1 MIEDL
6 FAPQLTPFTVA
17 LGVML
22 FIALMEGVGLLLGV
36 AVSTIVDSL
45 LPDFDLPDAD
55 VDIDVP
61 DVDSSISVNV
71 HGPDVDAAA
80 APTVGAFTRVLGWLC
95 VGKVPVLIL
104 LIAFLTVFC
113 ISGFIV
119 QNFARGLTGFFL
131 PATLAVIPALFV
143 AIPGTRYLGL
153 GLSKIMPKEETEAV
167 SSDGFIGK
175 IAVITLGVSKRGLP
189 AEAKLKDQ
197 FGQTHYIFV
206 EPDIDHETFE
216 AGVETLVVRKVGSTF
231 RVIGNNNAAMSS
243 SPAETQ

>member
-1 MIEDL
+1 MIEEF
-6 FAPQLTPFTVA
+6 FAPQLAPFTVA
-17 LGVML
+17 LGVLL

-36 AVSTIVDSL
+36 ALSSIVDSL

-55 VDIDVP
+55 IDIG
-61 DVDSSISVNV
+61 DVDADLSVNV
-71 HGPDVDAAA
+71 HGPDMDAAA
-80 APTVGAFTRVLGWLC
+80 APTTGAFTRVLGWLC
-95 VGKVPVLIL
+95 VGRVPVLIL

-119 QNFARGLTGFFL
+119 QNFAKGLTGFFL
-131 PATLAVIPALFV
+131 PATLATIPALFV

-153 GLSKIMPKEETEAV
+153 GLSKLMPKEETEAV

-175 IAVITLGVSKRGLP
+175 VAIVTLGTAKRGLP
-189 AEAKLKDQ
+189 AEAKLKDH

-216 AGVETLVVRKVGSTF
+216 AGVETLVVRKAGSTF
-231 RVIGNNNAAMSS
+231 RVIGNTNAAMSS

>member
-1 MIEDL
+1 MIEEL
-6 FAPQLTPFTVA
+6 LAPQLAPFTVA
-17 LGVML
+17 LVILL
-22 FIALMEGVGLLLGV
+22 FIALMEGVGLLFGI
-36 AVSTIVDSL
+36 AFSAIVDSL

-55 VDIDVP
+55 LDIG
-61 DVDSSISVNV
+61 DVDADLSVNV
-71 HGPDVDAAA
+71 HGPDMDAAA
-80 APTVGAFTRVLGWLC
+80 TPTAGAFTRILGWLC
-95 VGKVPVLIL
+95 VGRVPVLIL

-113 ISGFIV
+113 ISGFMV
-119 QNFARGLTGFFL
+119 QNFVKGLTGLFL

-175 IAVITLGVSKRGLP
+175 VAVVTLGIAQRGLP
-189 AEAKLKDQ
+189 AQAKLKDH

-231 RVIGNNNAAMSS
+231 RVIANTNAAMSS
-243 SPAETQ
+243 SSAETQ